1 MKPKLTLSEQE
12 VRAIYRQGEEAVIA
26 LVMALL
32 KINADHEARIKK
44 LEDQLA
50 KNSSNSSKPPSSD
63 GLSKPSPK
71 SLRKRHQKKS
81 GGQAGHPGNTLKAV
95 ENPDII
101 ELHQVNECQ
110 HCQQDLSEVDTKEHE
125 TRQVFD
131 LPKVKMLVTEH
142 QAEIKVCPHCG
153 IRNKATFPI
162 GVNQAVQYGP
172 EIKAQ
177 AVYFNQYQLL
187 PLQRISELF
196 ATIYGQAL
204 SQGSLIGFCQ
214 EIAEK
219 VQSVNQRIKTH
230 ITEREAIVHFDETG
244 SRVDGKLHW
253 LHSASTE
260 KLTLYTLHPKRGYPA
275 MNDIGILPNLQ
286 GRAIHDGWSSYFKYK
301 ILHGLCNVHH
311 LRKLKFL
318 EERYPQPWV
327 TKITALLLKMKEV
340 TERAKEK
347 GLDRLSEQQY
357 FDYLSLYDVLIEEGY
372 LANPVLERIETEGH
386 KKRGR
391 VKQSPARNLLDQL
404 KHYKDS
410 VLAFLFDFRVPFDN
424 NLAERDIRM
433 MKVKQKISGC
443 FRTKE
448 GADIF
453 CSIRG
458 YISTSRKN
466 GMNAIDS
473 LRMAIDGTPFI
484 PDFVLSG

>member
-1 MKPKLTLSEQE
+1 MEPIRKLSEE
-12 VRAIYRQGEEAVIA
+12 EIRWIYRQGEDAVVELIQSTNKTII
-26 LVMALL
+26 LL
-32 KINADHEARIKK
+32 AERVRI
-44 LEDQLA
+44 LEDRLA
-50 KNSSNSSKPPSSD
+50 KNSKNSSKPPSSD

-101 ELHQVNECQ
+101 KLHQVNECH
-110 HCQQDLSEVDTKEHE
+110 HCQQDLSEVVTKEHE

-131 LPKVKMLVTEH
+131 LPKVKLLVTEH

-153 IRNKATFPI
+153 RRNKATFPS
-162 GVNQAVQYGP
+162 GVNQAVQYGL

-219 VQSVNQRIKTH
+219 VQFVNQRIKTH
-230 ITEREAIVHFDETG
+230 ITEREAVIHFDETG

-253 LHSASTE
+253 LHTASTE
-260 KLTLYTLHPKRGYPA
+260 KLTHYTLHQKCGYPE
-275 MNDIGILPNLQ
+275 MNDIGILPHLQ

-372 LANPVLERIETEGH
+372 LANPILERIETDGH

-448 GADIF
+448 GADDF
-453 CSIRG
+453 CVIRG

-473 LRMAIDGTPFI
+473 LRMAIDGQPYL
-484 PDFVLSG
+484 PDFVASG

>member
-1 MKPKLTLSEQE
+1 MEPIRKLSEE
-12 VRAIYRQGEEAVIA
+12 EIRAIYRQGEDAVVA
-26 LVMALL
+26 LIQSMNQTIILL
-32 KINADHEARIKK
+32 AERVQI
-44 LEDQLA
+44 LEDRLA
-50 KNSSNSSKPPSSD
+50 KNSKNSGKPPSTD
-63 GLSKPSPK
+63 GYSKPAPK

-81 GGQAGHPGNTLKAV
+81 GGQAGHPGNALKAV
-95 ENPDII
+95 ETPDII
-101 ELHQVNECQ
+101 ELHQVNKCH
-110 HCQQDLSEVDTKEHE
+110 HCQQDLNEVVPSEYE

-131 LPKVKMLVTEH
+131 LPKVKMIVTEH
-142 QAEIKVCPHCG
+142 QAEIKVCTQCG
-153 IRNKATFPI
+153 LKNKAAFPI
-162 GVNQAVQYGP
+162 GVNQAVQYGT

-187 PLQRISELF
+187 PLKRISELF
-196 ATIYGQAL
+196 ATIYGQAI
-204 SQGSLIGFCQ
+204 SQGSLIKFCQ

-230 ITEREAIVHFDETG
+230 LSEQEAVVHFDETG

-260 KLTLYTLHPKRGYPA
+260 KLTYYALHQKRGYPA

-286 GRAIHDGWSSYFKYK
+286 GRAIHDGWSSYFKYR

-327 TKITALLLKMKEV
+327 PNLTALLLKMKEV

-347 GLDRLSEQQY
+347 GQDRLLEQQY

-372 LANPVLERIETEGH
+372 EANPYLERIKPECH

-391 VKQSPARNLLDQL
+391 IKQNPARNLLDQL
-404 KHYKDS
+404 KNYKDS
-410 VLAFLFDFRVPFDN
+410 VLAFLFDFHVPFDN

-448 GADIF
+448 GAENF
-453 CSIRG
+453 CDIRG

-466 GMNAIDS
+466 GVNAIDS
-473 LRMAIDGTPFI
+473 LRMAIVGSPFI
-484 PDFVLSG
+484 PEFIL

>member
-1 MKPKLTLSEQE
+1 MYTLWE
-12 VRAIYRQGEEAVIA
+12 
-26 LVMALL
+26 
-32 KINADHEARIKK
+32 K
-44 LEDQLA
+44 
-50 KNSSNSSKPPSSD
+50 
-63 GLSKPSPK
+63 
-71 SLRKRHQKKS
+71 
-81 GGQAGHPGNTLKAV
+81 
-95 ENPDII
+95 
-101 ELHQVNECQ
+101 
-110 HCQQDLSEVDTKEHE
+110 
-125 TRQVFD
+125 
-131 LPKVKMLVTEH
+131 
-142 QAEIKVCPHCG
+142 
-153 IRNKATFPI
+153 NKAAFPI
-162 GVNQAVQYGP
+162 GVNQAVQYGS

-177 AVYFNQYQLL
+177 AVSFNQYQLL

-196 ATIYGQAL
+196 ATIYGQAI

-230 ITEREAIVHFDETG
+230 LTEREVVVHFDENG

-253 LHSASTE
+253 LHSASIE
-260 KLTLYTLHPKRGYPA
+260 KLTYYALHQKRGYPA

-301 ILHGLCNVHH
+301 IFHGLCNVHH

-347 GLDRLSEQQY
+347 GLDRLTEQQC

-372 LANPVLERIETEGH
+372 LANPDLERTETEGH

-391 VKQSPARNLLDQL
+391 VKQNPIRNLLDQF
-404 KHYKDS
+404 KYCKDS

-448 GADIF
+448 GADNF
-453 CSIRG
+453 CDIRG

-466 GMNAIDS
+466 GVNAIDS
-473 LRMAIDGTPFI
+473 LHMAIAGSPFI
-484 PDFVLSG
+484 PDFVLLG

>member
-1 MKPKLTLSEQE
+1 MEPVRKLSEDE
-12 VRAIYRQGEEAVIA
+12 IRAIYRQGEDAVVA
-26 LVMALL
+26 LIQSMNQTIILL
-32 KINADHEARIKK
+32 AERVQI
-44 LEDQLA
+44 LEDRIA
-50 KNSSNSSKPPSSD
+50 KNSKNSGKPPSTD
-63 GLSKPSPK
+63 GYSKPAPK

-95 ENPDII
+95 KNPDII
-101 ELHQVNECQ
+101 ELHQVNEC
-110 HCQQDLSEVDTKEHE
+110 HNCQQDLSEVVPSEHE

-131 LPKVKMLVTEH
+131 LPKAKLIVTEH
-142 QAEIKVCPHCG
+142 QAEIKVCTHCG
-153 IRNKATFPI
+153 IKNKADFPI
-162 GVNQAVQYGP
+162 GVNQAVQYGS

-196 ATIYGQAL
+196 ATIYGQAI

-230 ITEREAIVHFDETG
+230 LSEREAVVHFDETG
-244 SRVDGKLHW
+244 SRVAGKLHW

-260 KLTLYTLHPKRGYPA
+260 KLTYYALHQKRGYPA

-286 GRAIHDGWSSYFKYK
+286 GRAIHDGWSSYFKYR
-301 ILHGLCNVHH
+301 IIHGLCNVHH

-347 GLDRLSEQQY
+347 GLDCLSEQQY

-372 LANPVLERIETEGH
+372 LANPDLERTDTAGH

-391 VKQSPARNLLDQL
+391 VKQNPARNLLDQF
-404 KHYKDS
+404 KYFKDS

-448 GADIF
+448 GADNF
-453 CSIRG
+453 CDIRG

-466 GMNAIDS
+466 GVNAIDS
-473 LRMAIDGTPFI
+473 LRMAIAGTPFI
-484 PDFVLSG
+484 PDCLLG

>member
-1 MKPKLTLSEQE
+1 MEPIRKLSEDE
-12 VRAIYRQGEEAVIA
+12 IHTIYRQGEDAVVA
-26 LVMALL
+26 LIQSMNQTSILL
-32 KINADHEARIKK
+32 AERVQI
-44 LEDQLA
+44 LEDRLA
-50 KNSSNSSKPPSSD
+50 KNSKNSGKPPSTD
-63 GLSKPSPK
+63 GYSKPAPK

-81 GGQAGHPGNTLKAV
+81 GGQAGHKGNTLKAV

-101 ELHQVNECQ
+101 ELHQVNEC
-110 HCQQDLSEVDTKEHE
+110 HNCQQDLSEVVPSEHE

-131 LPKVKMLVTEH
+131 LPKVKLIVTEH
-142 QAEIKVCPHCG
+142 QAEIKICTHCG
-153 IRNKATFPI
+153 IKNKAAFPV
-162 GVNQAVQYGP
+162 GVKQTVQYGS

-187 PLQRISELF
+187 PLKRISELF
-196 ATIYGQAL
+196 ATIYGQAI

-219 VQSVNQRIKTH
+219 VHSVNQRIKTH
-230 ITEREAIVHFDETG
+230 LSEREAVVHFDETG
-244 SRVDGKLHW
+244 SRVNGKLHW
-253 LHSASTE
+253 LHSASTD
-260 KLTLYTLHPKRGYPA
+260 KLTYYALHPKRGYPA

-286 GRAIHDGWSSYFKYK
+286 GRAIHDGWSSYFKYR

-347 GLDRLSEQQY
+347 ELDFLSEQQY

-391 VKQSPARNLLDQL
+391 VKQNPARNLLDQL
-404 KHYKDS
+404 KNFKDS

-443 FRTKE
+443 FRTRE
-448 GADIF
+448 GANNF
-453 CSIRG
+453 CDIRG

-466 GMNAIDS
+466 NVNAVDS
-473 LRMAIDGTPFI
+473 LRMAVAGTPFI
-484 PDFVLSG
+484 PDFVL

>member
-1 MKPKLTLSEQE
+1 MEPIRKLSEDE
-12 VRAIYRQGEEAVIA
+12 IRAIYRQGEDAVVA
-26 LVMALL
+26 LIQSMNQTIIQLAERVQ
-32 KINADHEARIKK
+32 I
-44 LEDQLA
+44 LEDRLA
-50 KNSSNSSKPPSSD
+50 KNSKNSGKPPSTD
-63 GLSKPSPK
+63 GYNKPAPK

-81 GGQAGHPGNTLKAV
+81 GGQTGHPGNTLKAV
-95 ENPDII
+95 ETPDII
-101 ELHQVNECQ
+101 ELHQVNECH
-110 HCQQDLSEVDTKEHE
+110 HCQKDLTEVTPSEHE

-131 LPKVKMLVTEH
+131 LPKVKLIVTEH
-142 QAEIKVCPHCG
+142 QAEIKICTHCG
-153 IRNKATFPI
+153 IKNKAAFPV
-162 GVNQAVQYGP
+162 GVNQAVQYGS
-172 EIKAQ
+172 EVKAQ

-196 ATIYGQAL
+196 ATIYGQAI
-204 SQGSLIGFCQ
+204 SQASLLGFCQ

-219 VQSVNQRIKTH
+219 VQSVNQHIKTH
-230 ITEREAIVHFDETG
+230 LSEREAVVHFDETG

-260 KLTLYTLHPKRGYPA
+260 NLTYYALHQKRGYTA

-286 GRAIHDGWSSYFKYK
+286 GRAIHDGWSSYFKYE

-327 TKITALLLKMKEV
+327 PKLTALLLKMKEV

-347 GLDRLSEQQY
+347 GLERLSEQQY

-372 LANPVLERIETEGH
+372 KANPDLERIETEGH

-391 VKQSPARNLLDQL
+391 VKQNPARNLLDQF
-404 KHYKDS
+404 KYFKDS
-410 VLAFLFDFRVPFDN
+410 VLAFLFDFQVPFDN

-443 FRTKE
+443 FRTRA

-453 CSIRG
+453 CDIRG

-466 GMNAIDS
+466 GVNAIDS
-473 LRMAIDGTPFI
+473 LRMAIAGSPFV
-484 PDFVLSG
+484 PDFVL

>member
-1 MKPKLTLSEQE
+1 MNPKLSLSEQE

-50 KNSSNSSKPPSSD
+50 RNSSNSSKPPSSD

-101 ELHQVNECQ
+101 ELHQVNECH

-131 LPKVKMLVTEH
+131 LPKVKLLVTEH

-153 IRNKATFPI
+153 RRNKATFPI

-219 VQSVNQRIKTH
+219 VQFVNQCIKTH
-230 ITEREAIVHFDETG
+230 ITEREAVVHFDETG

-260 KLTLYTLHPKRGYPA
+260 KMTYYTLHQKRGYPA

-318 EERYPQPWV
+318 EEQHFY
-327 TKITALLLKMKEV
+327 
-340 TERAKEK
+340 
-347 GLDRLSEQQY
+347 
-357 FDYLSLYDVLIEEGY
+357 
-372 LANPVLERIETEGH
+372 
-386 KKRGR
+386 
-391 VKQSPARNLLDQL
+391 
-404 KHYKDS
+404 
-410 VLAFLFDFRVPFDN
+410 
-424 NLAERDIRM
+424 
-433 MKVKQKISGC
+433 
-443 FRTKE
+443 
-448 GADIF
+448 
-453 CSIRG
+453 
-458 YISTSRKN
+458 
-466 GMNAIDS
+466 
-473 LRMAIDGTPFI
+473 
-484 PDFVLSG
+484 

>member
-1 MKPKLTLSEQE
+1 MEPIRKLSEEEIQ
-12 VRAIYRQGEEAVIA
+12 AIYHQGESAVVA
-26 LVMALL
+26 LIQSMNQTIIQLAERV
-32 KINADHEARIKK
+32 RI

-50 KNSSNSSKPPSSD
+50 KNSKNSGKPPSTD
-63 GLSKPSPK
+63 GYSKPAPK

-101 ELHQVNECQ
+101 ELHQVNECH

-131 LPKVKMLVTEH
+131 LPKVKLLVTEH

-153 IRNKATFPI
+153 RRNKATFPI

-219 VQSVNQRIKTH
+219 VQFVNQCIKTH
-230 ITEREAIVHFDETG
+230 ITEREAVVHFDETG

-260 KLTLYTLHPKRGYPA
+260 KLTYYTLHQKRGYPA
-275 MNDIGILPNLQ
+275 MNDIGILPN
-286 GRAIHDGWSSYFKYK
+286 
-301 ILHGLCNVHH
+301 
-311 LRKLKFL
+311 
-318 EERYPQPWV
+318 
-327 TKITALLLKMKEV
+327 
-340 TERAKEK
+340 
-347 GLDRLSEQQY
+347 
-357 FDYLSLYDVLIEEGY
+357 
-372 LANPVLERIETEGH
+372 
-386 KKRGR
+386 
-391 VKQSPARNLLDQL
+391 
-404 KHYKDS
+404 
-410 VLAFLFDFRVPFDN
+410 
-424 NLAERDIRM
+424 
-433 MKVKQKISGC
+433 
-443 FRTKE
+443 
-448 GADIF
+448 
-453 CSIRG
+453 
-458 YISTSRKN
+458 
-466 GMNAIDS
+466 
-473 LRMAIDGTPFI
+473 
-484 PDFVLSG
+484 